1 MPAWQPKW
9 AFSLAGETLV
19 DRAIGL
25 LHAYARGDLRFG
37 RSRYFLGGI
46 RRYRVE
52 RRAPGPLATSRAEKA
67 VSPML
72 ERKFP
77 TVSSVDLLPAA
88 FAIAVSFDRTVYDGL
103 YVALTISAKAPLFT
117 ADERLANALSARF
130 EVKWLGAIGSSF

>member
-1 MPAWQPKW
+1 
-9 AFSLAGETLV
+9 
-19 DRAIGL
+19 
-25 LHAYARGDLRFG
+25 
-37 RSRYFLGGI
+37 
-46 RRYRVE
+46 
-52 RRAPGPLATSRAEKA
+52 
-67 VSPML
+67 ML

>member
-1 MPAWQPKW
+1 
-9 AFSLAGETLV
+9 ETLV

-25 LHAYARGDLRFG
+25 LHAYARGDLRLVVPDIFWAEFG
-37 RSRYFLGGI
+37 DIAWKGVRLG
-46 RRYRVE
+46 RWP
-52 RRAPGPLATSRAEKA
+52 RAAAEKA
-67 VSPML
+67 VSARL

-117 ADERLANALSARF
+117 ADERLANALAARF